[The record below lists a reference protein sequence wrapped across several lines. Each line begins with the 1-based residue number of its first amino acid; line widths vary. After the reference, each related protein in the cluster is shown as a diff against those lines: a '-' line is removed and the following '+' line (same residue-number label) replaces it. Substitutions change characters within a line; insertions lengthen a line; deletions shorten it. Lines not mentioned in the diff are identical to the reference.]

1 MYVCM
6 DSLQNVSV
14 FNDHV
19 DLQDQIDVASIF
31 DKYRYTGSVDDE
43 NGIVTLNFST
53 LNYKYLKIIGKELIE
68 TYFLLLKDI
77 RVGKYQ
83 QFSEDENYNI
93 IYDGG

>member
-1 MYVCM
+1 M